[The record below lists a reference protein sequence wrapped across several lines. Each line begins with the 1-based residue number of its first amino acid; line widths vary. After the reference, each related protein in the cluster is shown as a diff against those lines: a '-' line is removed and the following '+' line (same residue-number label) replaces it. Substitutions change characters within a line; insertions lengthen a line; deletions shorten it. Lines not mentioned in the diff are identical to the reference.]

1 MCLSAHNQTQG
12 AVDLAKALVQVTS
25 TARDIIVSRSTL
37 SRFHS
42 VASPSPLC
50 ASSFKK
56 AFPPAGCTAFTR
68 RPHAPPPNHPSLNRR
83 RCSCDLVQTLVD
95 VCSRLPADARLSCLS
110 SALKWNKVRC
120 APMRSRAGLKGR
132 VSTTTQYFIFNAIMV
147 FFIHSR
153 RLPVR
158 QFIILG
164 RPLPALG
171 RSTHPGRDT
180 PVHRLFPAFRALR
193 GR

>member
-25 TARDIIVSRSTL
+25 TARDIIVFRSTL
-37 SRFHS
+37 SFLRPTLTPPRQFVQES
-42 VASPSPLC
+42 VATSRLHSIHAPSP
-50 ASSFKK
+50 
-56 AFPPAGCTAFTR
+56 
-68 RPHAPPPNHPSLNRR
+68 NYPSLNRR
-83 RCSCDLVQTLVD
+83 RCSCDLVQKLVD
-95 VCSRLPADARLSCLS
+95 VCSHLPADARLSCLS

-120 APMRSRAGLKGR
+120 APMWSRAGLKGR
-132 VSTTTQYFIFNAIMV
+132 LSTTTQHFIFNAIMV

-153 RLPVR
+153 GLPVR

-164 RPLPALG
+164 RSLPALG